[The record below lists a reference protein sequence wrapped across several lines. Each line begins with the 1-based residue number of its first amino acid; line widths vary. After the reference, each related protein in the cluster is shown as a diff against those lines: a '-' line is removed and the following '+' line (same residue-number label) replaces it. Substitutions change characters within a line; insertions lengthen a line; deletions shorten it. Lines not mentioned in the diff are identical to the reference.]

1 MRRKYL
7 KQSLLCYAKIP
18 TTTTSIIKVRVSANL
33 IASNLSAKPD
43 ALANLHKGMLTNHT
57 GNKQPG
63 VERKGGE
70 NVSRIRAGT
79 LK

>member
-7 KQSLLCYAKIP
+7 KQRLLCYAKIP
-18 TTTTSIIKVRVSANL
+18 TTTTSVIKVRVSANL

-57 GNKQPG
+57 GNKRW
-63 VERKGGE
+63 VLKEREG
-70 NVSRIRAGT
+70 RM
-79 LK
+79 